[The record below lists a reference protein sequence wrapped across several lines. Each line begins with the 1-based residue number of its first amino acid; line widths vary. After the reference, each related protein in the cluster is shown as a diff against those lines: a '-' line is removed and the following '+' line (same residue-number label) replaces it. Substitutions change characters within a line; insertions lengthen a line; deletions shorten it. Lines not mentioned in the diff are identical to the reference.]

1 MRLVVLD
8 IVVTPNPN
16 AVRFILNAV
25 VATRAREVSDRF
37 ASGSDA
43 LADELLHIPGVTSVF
58 YLDNFLTLTKAAHED
73 WPAILSAAKIA
84 INATE
89 FVPALGLGPCPAAT
103 TTPTEHGG
111 TTIPAD
117 VSPRGGAET
126 PVDGLPRDATQGP
139 SDPAAKLALIHR
151 VLDRDVR
158 PGLASDGGGLEV
170 MALEGDTLKVKYAGA
185 CGSCPTSVTGTLRF
199 IEQTLRTK
207 VHSALKV
214 ELM

>member
-1 MRLVVLD
+1 MKLEILD
-8 IVVTPNPN
+8 TVATPNPN
-16 AVRFILNAV
+16 AVRFILNVV

-37 ASGSDA
+37 AAGSDA

-103 TTPTEHGG
+103 TTPTGHGG
-111 TTIPAD
+111 ATIPAD
-117 VSPRGGAET
+117 ALARGGTAT
-126 PVDGLPRDATQGP
+126 PVDGLPRGTAAEHPDA
-139 SDPAAKLALIHR
+139 AAKLALIHR
-151 VLDRDVR
+151 VLDQDVR
-158 PGLASDGGGLEV
+158 PGLASDGGDLEV
-170 MALEGDTLKVKYAGA
+170 VALEGDILKVKYAGA

-199 IEQTLRTK
+199 IDQTLKSK
-207 VHSALKV
+207 VDPGLRV
-214 ELM
+214 ELV

>member
-1 MRLVVLD
+1 MKLAVLD
-8 IVVTPNPN
+8 TAATPNPN

-58 YLDNFLTLTKAAHED
+58 YLHNFLTLTKAAHED

-89 FVPALGLGPCPAAT
+89 FVPALGLGPCPAT
-103 TTPTEHGG
+103 TKTPTGNGG
-111 TTIPAD
+111 ATIPAD
-117 VSPRGGAET
+117 ALARSGAAT
-126 PVDGLPRDATQGP
+126 PVNRLPRDAAAEHSTTE
-139 SDPAAKLALIHR
+139 AKLALIHR
-151 VLDRDVR
+151 VLDHDVR

-199 IEQTLRTK
+199 IDQTLKSK
-207 VHSALKV
+207 VDPALRV
-214 ELM
+214 ELV